1 MTKHIV
7 KISIILVWLGLMG
20 WWWLESR
27 SWPVPEKIN
36 AVFLPDFNDYYSLNF
51 GEQKIGWANK
61 SMRRVEGSDYQGL
74 QTLTIKLAAQEQVVE
89 INFSVVANFD
99 RLLNLTDFRY
109 MIQAG
114 PVTVTASGLVN
125 LPKAG
130 CSDNQACESAADA
143 DPQIIFEVNLGEYG
157 PVFQSLVEEHS
168 DLLGPYADRLD
179 FSQARSL
186 PRPAGPVIA
195 QFVPPYLSYLG
206 LTPGTNY
213 SMSVLDPINR
223 RLMPVTVRVE
233 NEAREYDPET
243 GREIPIYR
251 VRLNSAGG
259 GGLMWL
265 DRYGRTIREESL
277 GFKLE
282 RVISLANKYEE
293 PNLAARGAVPLT
305 PPLGLQQILAGQETV
320 GLMEKIRESA
330 KSRQNKEKNRS
341 GPPTRSENFKPDVEK
356 ND

>member
-1 MTKHIV
+1 MTKHII

-36 AVFLPDFNDYYSLNF
+36 AVFLPDFNDYYTLNF

-61 SMRRVEGSDYQGL
+61 SMRRVDGSGYQGL
-74 QTLTIKLAAQEQVVE
+74 QSLTIKLAAQQQVVE

-99 RLLNLTDFRY
+99 RLLNLIDFRY

-114 PVTVTASGLVN
+114 PVAVTASGLVTP
-125 LPKAG
+125 LKAD
-130 CSDNQACESAADA
+130 CANNQACEPAADA
-143 DPQIIFEVNLGEYG
+143 DPPQLFLEVNLGEYG
-157 PVFQSLVEEHS
+157 PVFQNLVKEHS

-186 PRPAGPVIA
+186 PIPAGPVIA

-213 SMSVLDPINR
+213 SMSVLDPITR
-223 RLMPVTVRVE
+223 SLTPVTVRVE
-233 NEAREYDPET
+233 NEAREYDSET
-243 GREIPIYR
+243 GREISIYR
-251 VRLNSAGG
+251 VRLNSAGV
-259 GGLMWL
+259 GGLLWL
-265 DRYGRTIREESL
+265 DRYGRTVREESL

-293 PNLAARGAVPLT
+293 PLLAAQGAVPLT
-305 PPLGLQQILAGQETV
+305 PPLGLQQMLAGREMD
-320 GLMEKIRESA
+320 GLMEKILESA
-330 KSRQNKEKNRS
+330 KARQNREKN
-341 GPPTRSENFKPDVEK
+341 
-356 ND
+356 